1 MALSFNCQKRIRK
14 SFGRIPEV
22 APMPNLI
29 EVQRSS
35 YDHFLQ
41 MGVASEQRG
50 NVGLQEVFRSVFPI
64 RDFSERAQL
73 EFVRYEL
80 ETPKYDVDEC
90 QQRGITFAAPLK
102 VTLRL
107 VVWDV
112 DEDTGSRSIP
122 DIKEQDGYMGDM
134 PLMTRN
140 GTFIINGTERVIV
153 SQMHRS
159 PGVFFDHDKGKTH
172 SSGKYLFAARVI
184 PYRGSWLD
192 FEFDSKDLVYVRID
206 RKRKL
211 PVTTLLYALEGT
223 ATEQMRAEREA
234 A

>member
-1 MALSFNCQKRIRK
+1 MAISFNGKTRIRK
-14 SFGRIPEV
+14 TFGRIPEV

-41 MGVASEQRG
+41 MGVMAEDRVSG
-50 NVGLQEVFRSVFPI
+50 GLKEVFKSVFPI

-80 ETPKYDVDEC
+80 ETLKYDVDEC

-112 DEDTGSRSIP
+112 DEDTGSRSLRH
-122 DIKEQDGYMGDM
+122 IKEQHVYMG
-134 PLMTRN
+134 
-140 GTFIINGTERVIV
+140 
-153 SQMHRS
+153 
-159 PGVFFDHDKGKTH
+159 
-172 SSGKYLFAARVI
+172 
-184 PYRGSWLD
+184 
-192 FEFDSKDLVYVRID
+192 
-206 RKRKL
+206 
-211 PVTTLLYALEGT
+211 
-223 ATEQMRAEREA
+223 
-234 A
+234 